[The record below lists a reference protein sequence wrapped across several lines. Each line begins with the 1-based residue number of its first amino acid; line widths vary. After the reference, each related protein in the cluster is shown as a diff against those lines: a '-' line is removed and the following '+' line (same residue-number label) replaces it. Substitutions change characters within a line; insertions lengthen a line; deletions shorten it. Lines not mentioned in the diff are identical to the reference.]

1 MIRIEPKGKALTIPM
16 VKKCPHTKPA
26 KGVVRMSPELISMLA
41 AAVQD
46 KDEWAIILKGTRSA
60 DGFEAD
66 VTSFWMPDQDRSG
79 GHVDI
84 KEYDG
89 FEIVDG
95 VAKPNDDIGVIH
107 SHNTMGAYF
116 SSIDENKL
124 NPRFPIS
131 IVVAQKKKTY
141 LGFDYKGV
149 GKINLPCGAKAEIP
163 FFIQPT
169 VGPVVAEVV
178 RFTSE
183 TNVVEDLMSCPN
195 HDDVSEDQFH
205 VKFKAHCGLEEPEL
219 LRADA
224 FGSENKDLL
233 KMVEALPRAPVVIF
247 NKGFNNNGFNEAQKK
262 IREDNDSAW
271 CRQHQCWDYCE
282 YNTKLQAK
290 KHEPLIW
297 CNTHQKIDDCVRK
310 LREEAKTSA
319 KNPNKEKGNK
329 RNRGLLGKYGQRS
342 GSNICLGPG
351 CYLTVQDKSY
361 YCSLACYNN
370 AISLDNDKTINR
382 YWCETCKD
390 WDEFDDG
397 LCTFCATPWCKDCNQ
412 GHRDIAR
419 CYSKGNRQSDGC
431 IIVM

>member
-89 FEIVDG
+89 FEIVNG

-107 SHNTMGAYF
+107 SHNKMGAYF
-116 SSIDENKL
+116 SSIDEDKL

-178 RFTSE
+178 RFAPE
-183 TNVVEDLMSCPN
+183 TNVVEDLMSCEN
-195 HDDVSEDQFH
+195 YDDVSGDQFH
-205 VKFKAHCGLEEPEL
+205 VRFKAQCGLEEPEL

-233 KMVEALPRAPVVIF
+233 KMVEALPRAPVAIF
-247 NKGFNNNGFNEAQKK
+247 NKGFNNTFNEDQKK
-262 IREDNDSAW
+262 IREDDDSAW
-271 CRQHQCWDYCE
+271 CKEHTKWDYCQ
-282 YNTKLQAK
+282 YNAKLAAEK
-290 KHEPLIW
+290 KKQEPLVW
-297 CNTHQKIDDCVRK
+297 CSTHWKIDDCKGK
-310 LREEAKTSA
+310 LNEEKISA

-329 RNRGLLGKYGQRS
+329 RKRGLLGKS
-342 GSNICLGPG
+342 GSRSLGNTCLGPG
-351 CYLTVQDKSY
+351 CFVTVKDHAL
-361 YCSLACYNN
+361 YCSGACYAR
-370 AISLDNDKTINR
+370 AITDSDKTINR

-390 WDEFDDG
+390 WDEFEHG
-397 LCTFCATPWCKDCNQ
+397 ACGFCATLWCKGCNQ
-412 GHRDIAR
+412 GHRDVAR
-419 CYSKGNRQSDGC
+419 CYSKGDKQPDGC